1 MIDFTEERPL
11 CQIVCKMPELRPG
24 RPRKLNGTESTWTP
38 VYLLDLSVMGETMIR
53 EKSGEYP
60 QQNASRIRV
69 NYLVGMRS
77 HKATKSYMQWHKLIS
92 PYTVYL
98 SKD

>member
-1 MIDFTEERPL
+1 
-11 CQIVCKMPELRPG
+11 
-24 RPRKLNGTESTWTP
+24 
-38 VYLLDLSVMGETMIR
+38 MIR

-60 QQNASRIRV
+60 QQNASRIHV